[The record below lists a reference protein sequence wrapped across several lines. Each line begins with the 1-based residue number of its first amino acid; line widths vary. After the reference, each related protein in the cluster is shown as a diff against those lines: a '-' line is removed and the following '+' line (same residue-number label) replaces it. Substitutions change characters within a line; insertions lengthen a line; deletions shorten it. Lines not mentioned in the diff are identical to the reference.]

1 MSKFLVALLAT
12 MAALWL
18 IAIAVG
24 SGKMGETAFHL
35 PHFGTPISW
44 ALVVGG
50 VLGVAIWRI
59 VKGK

>member
-1 MSKFLVALLAT
+1 MGKFLVALLAT

-24 SGKMGETAFHL
+24 GSKMGETAFHL
-35 PHFGTPISW
+35 PHFHTPVSW

-50 VLGVAIWRI
+50 VLGFAMWRI